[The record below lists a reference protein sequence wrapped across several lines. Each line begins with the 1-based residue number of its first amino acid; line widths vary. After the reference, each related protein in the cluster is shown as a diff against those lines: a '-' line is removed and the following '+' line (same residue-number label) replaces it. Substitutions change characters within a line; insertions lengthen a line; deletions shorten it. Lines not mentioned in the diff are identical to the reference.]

1 MLRGVGMN
9 DSGSDEPIS
18 QDTHDRL
25 RDLHRRLLHLHKTLL
40 DSERDAYEQQRGSVT
55 SGQLL
60 QLLMTDEHF
69 DWLRT
74 FSKFIVSIDEMLA
87 AKPPASAADANE
99 LLERARRLFNPAEE
113 GNEFERR
120 YFEAL
125 QRDPNAIFEHRDLRR
140 MLSS

>member
-1 MLRGVGMN
+1 MN

-18 QDTHDRL
+18 QHTHDRL

-40 DSERDAYEQQRGSVT
+40 DSEREAYEQEKGTVS

-60 QLLMTDEHF
+60 HLLMNDEHF

-87 AKPPASAADANE
+87 AKPAANAADARA
-99 LLERARRLFNPAEE
+99 LLDRARAVFNPAEH

-120 YFEAL
+120 YFVAL
-125 QRDPNAIFEHRDLRR
+125 QRDPNVIFEHRDLRR
-140 MLSS
+140 MLSDPQ